1 MIISVALLIIAVYR
15 ITLFFFFLLTR
26 NLTEF

>member
-1 MIISVALLIIAVYR
+1 MIINVALLIIPVYR
-15 ITLFFFFLLTR
+15 ITLFFFLLTR